1 MKILFFDAGS
11 YTYWDILAAFKE
23 MGHSCK
29 TVYYHFKD
37 RYEDAFFEERMEQ
50 YLAEAAYDLV
60 FSVNFFPLAAKVCK
74 QNHVKYISWS
84 YDSPLDERLQ
94 NYLGKKQL
102 RLQGAGFLMQLR
114 WKLRKGNAARF

>member
-50 YLAEAAYDLV
+50 YLTEAVY
-60 FSVNFFPLAAKVCK
+60 K
-74 QNHVKYISWS
+74 
-84 YDSPLDERLQ
+84 
-94 NYLGKKQL
+94 
-102 RLQGAGFLMQLR
+102 GFGRHSFGCMDIILL
-114 WKLRKGNAARF
+114 KS